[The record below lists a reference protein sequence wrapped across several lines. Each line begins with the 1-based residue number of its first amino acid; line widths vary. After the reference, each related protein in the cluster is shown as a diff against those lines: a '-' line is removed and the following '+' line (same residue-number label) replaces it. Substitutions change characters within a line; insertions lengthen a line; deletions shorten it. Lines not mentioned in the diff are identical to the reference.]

1 MNVIKQDFHGPARW
15 FSGQKGASCHALPPE
30 FCPQDLHDGM
40 REFNPT
46 VILWPSYTV
55 WHIVPSLLHTHT
67 CLPGMHGAL
76 GSIPSNWEKRWGGSG
91 RRKEWRRNIYE
102 RNLEL
107 CEWPSYICTLPHAP
121 GHTLNAAPCTCR
133 LLPCP
138 PACLPVRSIFL
149 LTRMTPPPPATA
161 ATAFN
166 SRQALRSEN
175 AWSRG
180 NSVLNFGKT
189 PRVYYRSQDQITCPE
204 DCPGRCDFLGFV
216 PPPRPRWP
224 V

>member
-67 CLPGMHGAL
+67 CLLGMHGAL

-121 GHTLNAAPCTCR
+121 GHTLNAAPCICH

-149 LTRMTPPPPATA
+149 LTRMTPPA
-161 ATAFN
+161 
-166 SRQALRSEN
+166 
-175 AWSRG
+175 
-180 NSVLNFGKT
+180 
-189 PRVYYRSQDQITCPE
+189 PRHRFQFSAGT
-204 DCPGRCDFLGFV
+204 
-216 PPPRPRWP
+216 
-224 V
+224 

>member
-1 MNVIKQDFHGPARW
+1 MNVIKQDFHGPAKW

-67 CLPGMHGAL
+67 CLPDMHGAL
-76 GSIPSNWEKRWGGSG
+76 GSIPSNWEKREWE
-91 RRKEWRRNIYE
+91 KEGMKKKHLWEKSWAVWVAILHLY
-102 RNLEL
+102 
-107 CEWPSYICTLPHAP
+107 SSTCT

-149 LTRMTPPPPATA
+149 LTRMTPPA
-161 ATAFN
+161 
-166 SRQALRSEN
+166 
-175 AWSRG
+175 
-180 NSVLNFGKT
+180 
-189 PRVYYRSQDQITCPE
+189 PRHRFQFSAGT
-204 DCPGRCDFLGFV
+204 
-216 PPPRPRWP
+216 
-224 V
+224 